1 MGWLDWIIVIV
12 PIIFIL
18 FAGFNSQKYIRG
30 VVDFLSAGRLCGRYV
45 LTIGDIAN
53 GISIIGITSYI
64 EMRYKTGFAIGFWG
78 NILIPISVFMALSGY
93 CIYRFRETKA
103 QSLGQFLEIR
113 YGSKKLRFFASALR
127 TTAEVLAHSIMP
139 AVAARFFMYFMGLPK
154 TWHLFGFEIS
164 MFLTIMIICM
174 SIAISLICFGGAL
187 AIIITDTIQGLV
199 CLPVMVIMAL
209 LLFGKFDW
217 ATQMLPTISD
227 RVIGESF
234 LNPFDVAELR
244 DFNLFAI
251 VVSMI
256 LMVLHRATWYGTG
269 ASGAARSPH
278 EQKMAGLLG
287 QWRGFL
293 GSLLYV
299 LIALGIMT
307 IMNNPDFAKN
317 AQEIRSDIAC
327 RITSDIIPD
336 PALKTKL
343 TESFRNIPVQ
353 IHHIGEDTP
362 LSEKNNLDTVYL
374 DTAQNIFG
382 KTPEGAGKYQEFR
395 TLFHQMRMAVAMRH
409 ILGRGL
415 MGLFALLMILAM
427 ISTDDSYIFSSTQ
440 TIAQDLILP
449 FFKNPPS
456 MRLHI
461 WIIRLSAVSV
471 GTIFIICSMSLVQMD
486 YIELFR
492 MSVLPMYL
500 GGCGPMMIFG
510 LYGRFGTRQGAWAS
524 LLSGMV
530 LALLYLVIQ
539 RNWGTHVYPFLEH
552 HHLVNPVEHFLTTV
566 SRPLNPYVVWEMNP
580 FKCPINSFE
589 SSFLIMMFTLILYIV
604 VSFITL
610 KEPFDIDRM
619 LHRGKYNID
628 GTVKAKPNWSIH
640 HFIRLLAGITPE
652 HTIGDKIIS
661 YGIMIY
667 SYGYLFFGTFV
678 AVVIWNIISPWP
690 HEWWGYYFLITFI
703 IIPGILAL
711 ITSIWFSVGGIID
724 IRRLF
729 RDLKAREADALDN
742 GMVKD
747 GVSLSD
753 YEKFDEISHE
763 EDIENKSDK

>member
-1 MGWLDWIIVIV
+1 MSWIDWLII
-12 PIIFIL
+12 IIPVATIL
-18 FAGFNSQKYIRG
+18 TIGFNCRKYIRG

-53 GISIIGITSYI
+53 GISIIGITSYV
-64 EMRYKTGFAIGFWG
+64 EMTYKTGFAISFWK

-103 QSLGQFLEIR
+103 QSLGQFLEMR
-113 YGSKKLRFFASALR
+113 YGSKRLRFFASALR
-127 TTAEVLAHSIMP
+127 TTAEILAHSIMP
-139 AVAARFFMYFMGLPK
+139 AVAARFFIYFMGLPK
-154 TWHLFGFEIS
+154 TWHFFGFEIS
-164 MFLTIMIICM
+164 MFLTIMLICM
-174 SIAISLICFGGAL
+174 SMAILLICFGGAL

-227 RVIGESF
+227 RIAGESF
-234 LNPFDVAELR
+234 LNPFDISELR
-244 DFNLFAI
+244 DFNLFAM

-256 LMVLHRATWYGTG
+256 IMVLHRATWYGTG
-269 ASGAARSPH
+269 ASGAAKSPH
-278 EQKMAGLLG
+278 EQKMAALLK

-293 GSLLYV
+293 GFLLYV
-299 LIALGIMT
+299 LISLGIMT
-307 IMNNPDFAKN
+307 IMNNPDFTKSAK
-317 AQEIRSDIAC
+317 EIRSDIAC
-327 RITSDIIPD
+327 RITDDIITD
-336 PALKTKL
+336 PVVKNKMLA
-343 TESFRNIPVQ
+343 SFNDIPEQV
-353 IHHIGEDTP
+353 HCIGKDKP
-362 LSEKNNLDTVYL
+362 LSQKNNLETVYL
-374 DTAQNIFG
+374 DTA
-382 KTPEGAGKYQEFR
+382 KTALADVPESAGKFQEFR
-395 TLFHQMRMAVAMRH
+395 TLYHQMMMAVAMRH

-449 FFKNPPS
+449 FFKEPPS

-461 WIIRLSAVSV
+461 WIIRLSAIGV
-471 GTIFIICSMSLVQMD
+471 GIIFIICSMSLVQMD

-530 LALLYLVIQ
+530 LALLYLVVQ
-539 RNWGTHVYPFLEH
+539 RNWGTHVYPFMEH
-552 HHLVNPVEHFLTTV
+552 HNLVNPVGHFLTTI
-566 SRPLNPYVVWEMNP
+566 SHPFNPYIVWEMNP
-580 FKCPINSFE
+580 FKCPINSYE

-640 HFIRLLAGITPE
+640 HFIKLLAGITPE
-652 HTIGDKIIS
+652 HTAGDKIIS

-678 AVVIWNIISPWP
+678 SVILWNIISPWP
-690 HEWWGYYFLITFI
+690 KEWWGYFFLITFI
-703 IIPGILAL
+703 IIPGILAF
-711 ITSIWFSVGGIID
+711 ITAIWFAIGGVID

-753 YEKFDEISHE
+753 YEKFNKISHE
-763 EDIENKSDK
+763 KDRKS